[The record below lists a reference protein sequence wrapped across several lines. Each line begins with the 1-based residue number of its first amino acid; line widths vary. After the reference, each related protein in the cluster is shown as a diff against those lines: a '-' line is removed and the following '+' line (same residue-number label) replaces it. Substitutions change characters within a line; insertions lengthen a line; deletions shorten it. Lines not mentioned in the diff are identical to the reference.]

1 MIMSATMS
9 VKLGSL
15 FYIVLCALLSL
26 QYFFSSVSFFFF
38 FFSYEVEQWYPKPT
52 SSFQDIEMFRSKFF
66 GNVLVIDNE
75 IMITERD
82 EMHYHEMIAH
92 VPLAYLPSA
101 KRVLI
106 IGGGDGGTL
115 SQVLKHSNVDHVTI
129 IELDPAVVAT
139 SRKYFPDLAKA
150 YDDGA

>member
-1 MIMSATMS
+1 
-9 VKLGSL
+9 
-15 FYIVLCALLSL
+15 
-26 QYFFSSVSFFFF
+26 
-38 FFSYEVEQWYPKPT
+38 
-52 SSFQDIEMFRSKFF
+52 
-66 GNVLVIDNE
+66 
-75 IMITERD
+75 
-82 EMHYHEMIAH
+82 MIAH